1 MKKLLFFILLGCSSL
16 MATGQKNVGMQSE
29 WVIQRDIQYQLE
41 HRAWAPCL
49 SSLLELEK
57 VAPHLFEQRNW
68 KTLRLICDAK
78 NNPTKIAQLENY
90 LQEGNSTYQDLG
102 WWMVGTASF
111 QKKDY
116 SKALNQLQSIQNKD
130 QFQADELIQI
140 NYMTGVCQFQKGNY
154 KTAKNLFNDIKDLS
168 SPYKGQVNYLLAYI
182 LISEKDYQKAI
193 EQYKKIDSDPSY
205 SKEVIVKVAELL
217 YELKQ
222 YQELISYAQNKVG
235 NITGSEEVSL
245 FRLLG
250 LAYYHTKDY
259 YKCQSFLK
267 KTSQSEKLG
276 ATENYFLGL
285 SSFLIKDY
293 KEALD
298 PLGKVGVQ
306 KDSLGQNATY
316 YLAHSLL
323 ENGNKDQARLAFQA
337 ASKMNF
343 DLAIKEECSFHNAQ
357 LSYELGQLVGALPAL
372 QNFIKDYPKSNYNTK
387 ARELLSTM
395 LLEANDFKSALEILE
410 KIPEFDFITKKTYQR
425 AAYYRGV
432 ELYNAGDFKEA
443 INCFYKSQ
451 QHLVDKKIEILSHF
465 WRAEALFKQGDFAGC
480 NFSHQKFL
488 NQFEES
494 FKLPVESSPMVAHY
508 TLGYSYYKTGKNA
521 QAQSEFSKSAQ
532 EFEQNRIGAL
542 KVLGQGFAA
551 DLYGRLGDLHFLTGN
566 YASAKNAYGE
576 ISKNQ
581 WPSAEYAEL
590 QMAILTGLEGKT
602 TDKLEQLKTLL
613 VKYPNSAY
621 KDQVLLEIASM
632 YFTQVKFDDA
642 LAVLQQLISERKES
656 AYLKK
661 AYLTKG
667 LIEYNLEKYEDAIVT
682 LKQVV
687 ENFPRTNEA
696 EDAMETL
703 ENIYSTL
710 NRVDDYLKYASVHSN
725 IQPSEAKQDSLT
737 FLAAENQF
745 RKKNVCKEAVDDYT
759 NYLKKFPQ
767 GLFVD
772 KAHFLRA
779 ECYNR
784 MNFRTQALEDYE
796 YIIAQ
801 KRNSYS
807 EAAYINAARL
817 AFQLKNYTK
826 ALQFFQELQKFA
838 LAEGNLLDAK
848 AGETQCLFALGN
860 YGDCKKA
867 ADRLLNSRSVPIEM
881 QALANLYLGKAEIE
895 NNNLGAA
902 FTALDKVL
910 NLVKDEKAA
919 EARYLQAMIYF
930 KQGKQEKCQNAIFDL
945 TEKLPF
951 FGTWISKGFM
961 LLADS
966 YVAQKNIFQA
976 IATLEGLIENEDQ
989 TDLLEEAKKKLEVY
1003 KKMEGGQ

>member
-1 MKKLLFFILLGCSSL
+1 MKKLLVLFLFGFSTSVVLAQRNL
-16 MATGQKNVGMQSE
+16 GMQPE
-29 WVIQRDIQYQLE
+29 WVLQRDVHFQLE
-41 HRAWAPCL
+41 HRAWLPCL
-49 SSLLELEK
+49 SSLNELEK
-57 VAPHLFEQRNW
+57 ISPQLFEQRDW
-68 KTLRLICDAK
+68 KTLRMICDAK
-78 NNPTKIAQLENY
+78 NHPEKINQLEQF
-90 LQEGNSTYQDLG
+90 LQEGNSSYQDLG
-102 WWMVGTASF
+102 WWIVGTSSF

-116 SKALNQLQSIQNKD
+116 PKALNQLQSIQNKE

-154 KTAKNLFNDIKDLS
+154 KNAKNLLNDIKELP

-193 EQYKKIDSDPSY
+193 EQYKKIDADPSY
-205 SKEVIVKVAELL
+205 SKEAIVKVAELL

-222 YQELISYAQNKVG
+222 YSEVISYAQNKVG
-235 NITGSEEVSL
+235 NISGSEEIAL
-245 FRLLG
+245 YRLLG
-250 LAYYHTKDY
+250 LAYFQTKDY
-259 YKCQSFLK
+259 FKCQSFLK
-267 KTSQSEKLG
+267 KTSQSEKLSP
-276 ATENYFLGL
+276 TENYYLGL
-285 SSFLIKDY
+285 SSFFIKDY

-306 KDSLGQNATY
+306 KDSMGQNATY

-343 DLAIKEECSFHNAQ
+343 DPILKEESSFQYAQ

-372 QNFIKDYPKSNYNTK
+372 QNFIKDYPKSKFNTK

-410 KIPEFDFITKKTYQR
+410 KIPEFDYVTKKTYQR
-425 AAYYRGV
+425 ASYYRGV
-432 ELYNAGDFKEA
+432 ELYNAGDYKEA

-465 WRAEALFKQGDFAGC
+465 WRAEALFKQGDYAGC

-488 NQFEES
+488 NQYEET
-494 FKLPVESSPMVAHY
+494 FKLPIESSPMVARY
-508 TLGYSYYKTGKNA
+508 TLGYSYYKTLKNA
-521 QAQSEFSKSAQ
+521 QAAAEFSKAAN
-532 EFEQNRIGAL
+532 EFELNRIAAL

-551 DLYGRLGDLHFLTGN
+551 DLYGRLGDLHFLSGN

-581 WPSAEYAEL
+581 WPGAEYAEL

-602 TDKLEQLKTLL
+602 NDKLEQLKTLL
-613 VKYPNSAY
+613 FKYPNSAY

-632 YFTQVKFDDA
+632 YFTQVKFDEA
-642 LAVLQQLISERKES
+642 LVVLQQLISERKES

-661 AYLTKG
+661 AFLTKG

-687 ENFPRTNEA
+687 ENYPRTNES

-710 NRVDDYLKYASVHSN
+710 NRVDDYLKYASIHSN
-725 IQPSEAKQDSLT
+725 NQPSEAKQDSLT

-745 RKKNVCKEAVDDYT
+745 RKKNICKDAVDDYS

-807 EAAYINAARL
+807 EASYINAARL
-817 AFQLKNYTK
+817 AFQLKNYSK

-838 LAEGNLLDAK
+838 LSEGNLLDAK

-867 ADRLLNSRSVPIEM
+867 AERLLNSRSVPTEM

-902 FTALDKVL
+902 FTALEKVL
-910 NLVKDEKAA
+910 NQVKDEKAA

-930 KQGKQEKCQNAIFDL
+930 KQGKQDKCQNAIFDL

-951 FGTWISKGFM
+951 YGTWISKGFM

-989 TDLLEEAKKKLEVY
+989 PELLEEAKKKLEDY

>member
-1 MKKLLFFILLGCSSL
+1 MKKLLVLFLLGFSTSVV
-16 MATGQKNVGMQSE
+16 MAQRNLGMQPE
-29 WVIQRDIQYQLE
+29 WVLQRDVLFQLE
-41 HRAWAPCL
+41 HRAWLPCL
-49 SSLLELEK
+49 SSLNELEK
-57 VAPHLFEQRNW
+57 ITPQLFDQRDW
-68 KTLRLICDAK
+68 KTLRMICDAK
-78 NNPTKIAQLENY
+78 NHPEKINQLEQF
-90 LQEGNSTYQDLG
+90 LQEGNSSYQDLG
-102 WWMVGTASF
+102 WWIVGTSSF

-116 SKALNQLQSIQNKD
+116 PKALNQLQSIQNKD

-154 KTAKNLFNDIKDLS
+154 KNAKNLLNDIKELP

-193 EQYKKIDSDPSY
+193 EQYKKIDADPSY
-205 SKEVIVKVAELL
+205 SKEAIVKVAELL

-222 YQELISYAQNKVG
+222 YSEVISYAQNKVG
-235 NITGSEEVSL
+235 NISGSEEIAL
-245 FRLLG
+245 YRLLG
-250 LAYYHTKDY
+250 LAYFQTKDY
-259 YKCQSFLK
+259 FKCQSFLK
-267 KTSQSEKLG
+267 KTSQSEKLSP
-276 ATENYFLGL
+276 TENYYLGL
-285 SSFLIKDY
+285 SSFFIKDY

-306 KDSLGQNATY
+306 KDSMGQNATY

-343 DLAIKEECSFHNAQ
+343 DPILKEESSFQYAQ

-372 QNFIKDYPKSNYNTK
+372 QNFIKDYPKSKFNTK

-410 KIPEFDFITKKTYQR
+410 KIPEFDFVTKKTYQR
-425 AAYYRGV
+425 ASYYRGV

-465 WRAEALFKQGDFAGC
+465 WRAEALFKQGDYAGC

-488 NQFEES
+488 NQYEET
-494 FKLPVESSPMVAHY
+494 FKLPIESSPMVAHY
-508 TLGYSYYKTGKNA
+508 TLGYSYYKTLKNA
-521 QAQSEFSKSAQ
+521 QAAAEFSKAAN
-532 EFEQNRIGAL
+532 EFEPNRMAAL

-551 DLYGRLGDLHFLTGN
+551 DLYGRLGDLHFLSGN

-581 WPSAEYAEL
+581 WPGAEYAEL

-602 TDKLEQLKTLL
+602 NDKLEQLKTLL
-613 VKYPNSAY
+613 FKYPNSAY

-632 YFTQVKFDDA
+632 YFTQVKFDEA
-642 LAVLQQLISERKES
+642 LVVLQQLISERKES

-661 AYLTKG
+661 AFLTKG

-687 ENFPRTNEA
+687 ENYPRTNES

-710 NRVDDYLKYASVHSN
+710 NRVDDYLKYASIHSN

-745 RKKNVCKEAVDDYT
+745 RKKNICKDAVDDYS

-807 EAAYINAARL
+807 EASYINAARL
-817 AFQLKNYTK
+817 AFQLKNYSK

-838 LAEGNLLDAK
+838 LSEGNLLDAK

-867 ADRLLNSRSVPIEM
+867 AERLLNSRSVPTEM

-902 FTALDKVL
+902 FTALEKVL
-910 NLVKDEKAA
+910 NQVKDEKAA

-930 KQGKQEKCQNAIFDL
+930 KQGKQDKCQNAIFDL

-951 FGTWISKGFM
+951 YGTWISKGFM

-966 YVAQKNIFQA
+966 YVAQKNIFQ
-976 IATLEGLIENEDQ
+976 
-989 TDLLEEAKKKLEVY
+989 
-1003 KKMEGGQ
+1003 

>member
-1 MKKLLFFILLGCSSL
+1 MKKLLVLFFLGFSTSVV
-16 MATGQKNVGMQSE
+16 MAQRNLGMQPE
-29 WVIQRDIQYQLE
+29 WVLQRDVHYQLE
-41 HRAWAPCL
+41 HRAWLPCL
-49 SSLLELEK
+49 SSLHELES
-57 VAPHLFEQRNW
+57 VSPQLFEQRDW
-68 KTLRLICDAK
+68 KTLRMICDAK
-78 NNPTKIAQLENY
+78 NHPEKINQLEQF
-90 LQEGNSTYQDLG
+90 LREGGSSYQDLG
-102 WWMVGTASF
+102 WWIVGTSSF

-116 SKALNQLQSIQNKD
+116 SKALNQLQSIQNKE
-130 QFQADELIQI
+130 QFQTDELIQI

-154 KTAKNLFNDIKDLS
+154 KNAKNLLNDIKELP

-193 EQYKKIDSDPSY
+193 EQYKKIDADPSY
-205 SKEVIVKVAELL
+205 SKEAIVKVAELL

-222 YQELISYAQNKVG
+222 YSEVISYAQNKVG
-235 NITGSEEVSL
+235 NISGSEEISL
-245 FRLLG
+245 YRLLG
-250 LAYYHTKDY
+250 LAYFQTKDY
-259 YKCQSFLK
+259 FKCQSFLK
-267 KTSQSEKLG
+267 KTSQSEKLSP
-276 ATENYFLGL
+276 TENYYLGL
-285 SSFLIKDY
+285 SSFFIKDY

-306 KDSLGQNATY
+306 KDSMGQNATY

-343 DLAIKEECSFHNAQ
+343 DPILKEESSFQYAQ

-372 QNFIKDYPKSNYNTK
+372 QNFIKDYPKSKFNTK

-410 KIPEFDFITKKTYQR
+410 KIPEFDFVTKKTYQR
-425 AAYYRGV
+425 ASYYRGV
-432 ELYNAGDFKEA
+432 ELYNAGDYKEA

-465 WRAEALFKQGDFAGC
+465 WRAEALFKQGDYAGC

-494 FKLPVESSPMVAHY
+494 FKLPIESSPMVAHY
-508 TLGYSYYKTGKNA
+508 TLGYSYYKTLKNV
-521 QAQSEFSKSAQ
+521 QAATEFSKAAN
-532 EFEQNRIGAL
+532 EFELNRLSAL

-551 DLYGRLGDLHFLTGN
+551 DLYGRLGDLHFLSGN

-581 WPSAEYAEL
+581 WPGAEYAEL

-602 TDKLEQLKTLL
+602 ADKLEQLKTLL
-613 VKYPNSAY
+613 FKYPNSAY

-632 YFTQVKFDDA
+632 YFTQVKFDEA
-642 LAVLQQLISERKES
+642 LVVLQQLISERKES

-661 AYLTKG
+661 AFLTKG

-687 ENFPRTNEA
+687 ENYPRTNES

-710 NRVDDYLKYASVHSN
+710 NRVDDYLKYASIHSN

-745 RKKNVCKEAVDDYT
+745 RKKNVCKDAVDDYS

-807 EAAYINAARL
+807 EASYINAARL
-817 AFQLKNYTK
+817 AFQLKNYSK

-838 LAEGNLLDAK
+838 LSEGNLLDAK

-867 ADRLLNSRSVPIEM
+867 AERLLNSRSVPTEM
-881 QALANLYLGKAEIE
+881 QALAHLYLGKAEIE

-910 NLVKDEKAA
+910 NQVKDEKAA

-930 KQGKQEKCQNAIFDL
+930 KQGKQDKCQNAIFDL

-951 FGTWISKGFM
+951 YGTWISKGFM

-989 TDLLEEAKKKLEVY
+989 PELLEEAKKKLEVY

>member
-1 MKKLLFFILLGCSSL
+1 MKKLLFFILLGCSTF
-16 MATGQKNVGMQSE
+16 MAIGQRNVGMQSE

-41 HRAWAPCL
+41 HRAWTPCL

-57 VAPHLFEQRNW
+57 VAPQLFEQRDW
-68 KTLRLICDAK
+68 KTLRMVCDAK
-78 NNPTKIAQLENY
+78 NNPEKIGQLENF

-116 SKALNQLQSIQNKD
+116 SKALNQLQSIQNKE

-154 KTAKNLFNDIKDLS
+154 KTAKNLFNDIKDLP

-337 ASKMNF
+337 ASKINF
-343 DLAIKEECSFHNAQ
+343 DLTIKEECSFHYAQ

-372 QNFIKDYPKSNYNTK
+372 QNFIKDYPKSKYNTK

-494 FKLPVESSPMVAHY
+494 FKLPVESSPM
-508 TLGYSYYKTGKNA
+508 
-521 QAQSEFSKSAQ
+521 
-532 EFEQNRIGAL
+532 
-542 KVLGQGFAA
+542 
-551 DLYGRLGDLHFLTGN
+551 
-566 YASAKNAYGE
+566 
-576 ISKNQ
+576 
-581 WPSAEYAEL
+581 
-590 QMAILTGLEGKT
+590 
-602 TDKLEQLKTLL
+602 
-613 VKYPNSAY
+613 
-621 KDQVLLEIASM
+621 
-632 YFTQVKFDDA
+632 
-642 LAVLQQLISERKES
+642 
-656 AYLKK
+656 
-661 AYLTKG
+661 
-667 LIEYNLEKYEDAIVT
+667 
-682 LKQVV
+682 
-687 ENFPRTNEA
+687 
-696 EDAMETL
+696 
-703 ENIYSTL
+703 
-710 NRVDDYLKYASVHSN
+710 
-725 IQPSEAKQDSLT
+725 
-737 FLAAENQF
+737 
-745 RKKNVCKEAVDDYT
+745 
-759 NYLKKFPQ
+759 
-767 GLFVD
+767 
-772 KAHFLRA
+772 
-779 ECYNR
+779 
-784 MNFRTQALEDYE
+784 
-796 YIIAQ
+796 
-801 KRNSYS
+801 
-807 EAAYINAARL
+807 
-817 AFQLKNYTK
+817 
-826 ALQFFQELQKFA
+826 
-838 LAEGNLLDAK
+838 
-848 AGETQCLFALGN
+848 
-860 YGDCKKA
+860 
-867 ADRLLNSRSVPIEM
+867 
-881 QALANLYLGKAEIE
+881 
-895 NNNLGAA
+895 
-902 FTALDKVL
+902 
-910 NLVKDEKAA
+910 
-919 EARYLQAMIYF
+919 
-930 KQGKQEKCQNAIFDL
+930 
-945 TEKLPF
+945 
-951 FGTWISKGFM
+951 
-961 LLADS
+961 
-966 YVAQKNIFQA
+966 
-976 IATLEGLIENEDQ
+976 
-989 TDLLEEAKKKLEVY
+989 
-1003 KKMEGGQ
+1003 

>member
-1 MKKLLFFILLGCSSL
+1 MKKLLVLFLLGFSTSVV
-16 MATGQKNVGMQSE
+16 MAQRNLGMQPE
-29 WVIQRDIQYQLE
+29 WVLQRDVLFQLE
-41 HRAWAPCL
+41 HRAWLPCL
-49 SSLLELEK
+49 SSLNELEK
-57 VAPHLFEQRNW
+57 ISPQLFDQRDW
-68 KTLRLICDAK
+68 KTLRMICDAK
-78 NNPTKIAQLENY
+78 NHPEKINQLEQF
-90 LQEGNSTYQDLG
+90 LQEGNSSYQDLG
-102 WWMVGTASF
+102 WWIVGTSSF

-116 SKALNQLQSIQNKD
+116 PKALNQLQSIQNKE

-140 NYMTGVCQFQKGNY
+140 NYMSGVCQFQKGNY
-154 KTAKNLFNDIKDLS
+154 KNAKNLLNDIKELP

-193 EQYKKIDSDPSY
+193 EQYKKIDADPSY
-205 SKEVIVKVAELL
+205 SKEAIVKVAELL

-222 YQELISYAQNKVG
+222 YSEVISYAQNKVG
-235 NITGSEEVSL
+235 NISGSEEIAL
-245 FRLLG
+245 YRLLG
-250 LAYYHTKDY
+250 LAYFQTKDY
-259 YKCQSFLK
+259 FKCQSFLK
-267 KTSQSEKLG
+267 KTSQSEKLSP
-276 ATENYFLGL
+276 TENYYLGL
-285 SSFLIKDY
+285 SSFFIKDY

-306 KDSLGQNATY
+306 KDSMGQNATY

-343 DLAIKEECSFHNAQ
+343 DPILKEESSFQYAQ

-372 QNFIKDYPKSNYNTK
+372 QNFIKDYPKSKFNTK

-410 KIPEFDFITKKTYQR
+410 KIPEFDFVTKKTYQR
-425 AAYYRGV
+425 ASYYRGV

-465 WRAEALFKQGDFAGC
+465 WRAEALFKQGDYAGC

-488 NQFEES
+488 NQYEET
-494 FKLPVESSPMVAHY
+494 FKLPIESSPMVAHY
-508 TLGYSYYKTGKNA
+508 TLGYSYYKTLKNA
-521 QAQSEFSKSAQ
+521 QAAAEFSKAAN
-532 EFEQNRIGAL
+532 EFELNRLAAL

-551 DLYGRLGDLHFLTGN
+551 DLYGRLGDLHFLSGN

-581 WPSAEYAEL
+581 WPGSEYAEL

-602 TDKLEQLKTLL
+602 ADKLEQLKTLL
-613 VKYPNSAY
+613 FKYPNSAY

-632 YFTQVKFDDA
+632 YFTQVKFDEA
-642 LAVLQQLISERKES
+642 LVVLQQLISERKES

-661 AYLTKG
+661 AFLTKG

-687 ENFPRTNEA
+687 ENYPRTNEA

-710 NRVDDYLKYASVHSN
+710 NRVDDYLKYASIHSN

-745 RKKNVCKEAVDDYT
+745 RKKNICKDAVDDYS

-807 EAAYINAARL
+807 EASYINAARL
-817 AFQLKNYTK
+817 AFQLKNYSK

-838 LAEGNLLDAK
+838 LSEGNLLDAK

-867 ADRLLNSRSVPIEM
+867 AERLLNSRSVPTEM

-902 FTALDKVL
+902 FTALEKVL
-910 NLVKDEKAA
+910 NQVKDEKAA

-930 KQGKQEKCQNAIFDL
+930 KQGKQDKCQNAIFDL

-951 FGTWISKGFM
+951 YGTWISKGFI

-989 TDLLEEAKKKLEVY
+989 PELLEEAKKKLDVY

>member
-1 MKKLLFFILLGCSSL
+1 
-16 MATGQKNVGMQSE
+16 
-29 WVIQRDIQYQLE
+29 
-41 HRAWAPCL
+41 
-49 SSLLELEK
+49 
-57 VAPHLFEQRNW
+57 
-68 KTLRLICDAK
+68 
-78 NNPTKIAQLENY
+78 
-90 LQEGNSTYQDLG
+90 
-102 WWMVGTASF
+102 
-111 QKKDY
+111 
-116 SKALNQLQSIQNKD
+116 
-130 QFQADELIQI
+130 
-140 NYMTGVCQFQKGNY
+140 
-154 KTAKNLFNDIKDLS
+154 
-168 SPYKGQVNYLLAYI
+168 
-182 LISEKDYQKAI
+182 
-193 EQYKKIDSDPSY
+193 
-205 SKEVIVKVAELL
+205 
-217 YELKQ
+217 
-222 YQELISYAQNKVG
+222 
-235 NITGSEEVSL
+235 
-245 FRLLG
+245 
-250 LAYYHTKDY
+250 
-259 YKCQSFLK
+259 
-267 KTSQSEKLG
+267 
-276 ATENYFLGL
+276 
-285 SSFLIKDY
+285 
-293 KEALD
+293 
-298 PLGKVGVQ
+298 
-306 KDSLGQNATY
+306 
-316 YLAHSLL
+316 
-323 ENGNKDQARLAFQA
+323 
-337 ASKMNF
+337 
-343 DLAIKEECSFHNAQ
+343 
-357 LSYELGQLVGALPAL
+357 
-372 QNFIKDYPKSNYNTK
+372 
-387 ARELLSTM
+387 
-395 LLEANDFKSALEILE
+395 
-410 KIPEFDFITKKTYQR
+410 
-425 AAYYRGV
+425 
-432 ELYNAGDFKEA
+432 
-443 INCFYKSQ
+443 
-451 QHLVDKKIEILSHF
+451 
-465 WRAEALFKQGDFAGC
+465 
-480 NFSHQKFL
+480 
-488 NQFEES
+488 
-494 FKLPVESSPMVAHY
+494 
-508 TLGYSYYKTGKNA
+508 
-521 QAQSEFSKSAQ
+521 
-532 EFEQNRIGAL
+532 
-542 KVLGQGFAA
+542 
-551 DLYGRLGDLHFLTGN
+551 
-566 YASAKNAYGE
+566 
-576 ISKNQ
+576 SKNQ

-976 IATLEGLIENEDQ
+976 IATLEGLIENEYQ

>member
-1 MKKLLFFILLGCSSL
+1 MKKIVFFLWISLSALSAMAQRNLG
-16 MATGQKNVGMQSE
+16 MNPE
-29 WVIQRDIQYQLE
+29 WVIQRDLQYQLE
-41 HRAWAPCL
+41 HRAWNSCL
-49 SSLLELEK
+49 SSLEELEK
-57 VAPHLFEQRNW
+57 AAPALLQQRDW
-68 KTLRLICDAK
+68 KTLRMICIAK
-78 NNPTKIAQLENY
+78 NNPEKVFELEQMLN
-90 LQEGNSTYQDLG
+90 EGNCAYQDLG
-102 WWMVGTASF
+102 WWTVATSAF

-116 SKALNQLQSIQNKD
+116 AKALNKLQSIQNKD
-130 QFQADELIQI
+130 QFQSDELIQI

-154 KTAKNLFNDIKDLS
+154 KNAKNAFNDIKELP
-168 SPYKGQVNYLLAYI
+168 SPYKGQVNYLLAFI
-182 LISEKDYQKAI
+182 LITEKDYQKAI
-193 EQYKKIDSDPSY
+193 EQYKKIDADPSY
-205 SKEVIVKVAELL
+205 SKEAIVKVAELL

-222 YQELISYAQNKVG
+222 YEEVVTYAQNKVG
-235 NITGSEEVSL
+235 NISGSEEVAL
-245 FRLLG
+245 YRLLG
-250 LAYYHTKDY
+250 LAYFQTKDY
-259 YKCQSFLK
+259 FKCQSFLK
-267 KTSQSEKLG
+267 KTSQSEKLSP
-276 ATENYFLGL
+276 TENYYLGL
-285 SSFLIKDY
+285 SSFFIKDY

-306 KDSLGQNATY
+306 KDSMGQNATY

-343 DLAIKEECSFHNAQ
+343 DPILKEESSFQYAQ

-372 QNFIKDYPKSNYNTK
+372 QNFIKDYPKSKFNTK

-410 KIPEFDFITKKTYQR
+410 KIPDFDFVTKKTYQR
-425 AAYYRGV
+425 ASYYRGV

-465 WRAEALFKQGDFAGC
+465 WRAEALFKQGDYAGC

-494 FKLPVESSPMVAHY
+494 FKLPIESSPMVAHY
-508 TLGYSYYKTGKNA
+508 SLGYSYYKTGKNA
-521 QAQSEFSKSAQ
+521 QAVTEFSKAAN
-532 EFEQNRIGAL
+532 EFEQNRIAAL
-542 KVLGQGFAA
+542 KVLGQGFSA
-551 DLYGRLGDLHFLTGN
+551 DLYGRLGDLHFLSGN
-566 YASAKNAYGE
+566 YASAKNAYSE

-581 WPSAEYAEL
+581 WPGAEYAEL
-590 QMAILTGLEGKT
+590 QMAILTGLEGKS

-613 VKYPNSAY
+613 AKYPNSAY
-621 KDQVLLEIASM
+621 KDQILLEIASM
-632 YFTQVKFDDA
+632 YFTQVKFDEA
-642 LAVLQQLISERKES
+642 LVVLQQLISERKES

-667 LIEYNLEKYEDAIVT
+667 LIEYNLEKYEDAIIT

-687 ENFPRTNEA
+687 ENYPRTNEA

-710 NRVDDYLKYASVHSN
+710 NRVDDYLKYASIHSN

-745 RKKNVCKEAVDDYT
+745 KKKNVCKDAVEDFT

-779 ECYNR
+779 ECFNR

-807 EAAYINAARL
+807 EAAFINAARL
-817 AFQLKNYTK
+817 AFKLKNYSK

-867 ADRLLNSRSVPIEM
+867 AERLLNSRSVPTEM
-881 QALANLYLGKAEIE
+881 QALANLYLGKSEIE

-902 FTALDKVL
+902 FTVLDKVL
-910 NLVKDEKAA
+910 NQVKDEKAA
-919 EARYLQAMIYF
+919 EARYLQALIYF

-989 TDLLEEAKKKLEVY
+989 PELLEEAKKKLEVY